1 MTSAAINKTITPS
14 NLTSLRKRLD
24 FVSHILQ
31 PSTSMHSFLK
41 KLTKRLTHLCAASL
55 ACNSIGLTSD
65 WNQFRGPNGSGVATE
80 SHPPI
85 HIDAQKPT
93 WKTPIPDG
101 HSSPIVA
108 GNLLVITVQS
118 GKQVGTL
125 ALDTQSGNI
134 EWQKDAD
141 ISQLEKVHAA
151 NTPVSSTP
159 VSDGKHIYVYFG
171 SFGLFCYDL
180 EGSLIWKKA
189 ISPPQTLYGIS
200 TSPIL
205 FEQRLF
211 VVLDDD
217 RNLPDSQL
225 SRSRVVAYDKSNGKV
240 LWETPRPYNRSSW
253 STPMIWTKDQQHDL
267 VVMGNGR
274 IYGYDARLGHEKWF
288 FNGFTRET
296 IAVPIAGNG
305 KLYASASMRG
315 GGGDLKLD
323 PEPFWKA
330 ALHFDTNGDQQISKN
345 EISAHFTIPLRPEL
359 PVEHPGFG
367 IPLPAKPEARRQRQI
382 QFFNWRDKNK
392 DNVWTRDEF
401 IADMKVGSGRPLLAA
416 ILPGGSGDITQTH
429 RAWESRRGI
438 PEIPSP
444 VYHDKRIYLVR
455 AGGLISCV
463 NSENGALIYRERLN
477 APGQYAASPVIAD
490 QHLYCVSQQG
500 MISVVQLG
508 DSFAVTSKS
517 NLKAIVNATPAIDKT
532 TLYVRTKKSLQAF
545 R

>member
-1 MTSAAINKTITPS
+1 MAINKTITAS
-14 NLTSLRKRLD
+14 NLPSLRMRLD
-24 FVSHILQ
+24 FVSCILQ
-31 PSTSMHSFLK
+31 TFVSMHSFLK
-41 KLTKRLTHLCAASL
+41 KLTTRLTHLCAASL
-55 ACNSIGLTSD
+55 ACSSIGLASD
-65 WNQFRGPNGSGVATE
+65 WNQFRGPNGSGIATD
-80 SHPPI
+80 SHPPVY
-85 HIDAQKPT
+85 IDAQKPA
-93 WKTPIPDG
+93 WKTNIPDG
-101 HSSPIVA
+101 HSSPIIA
-108 GNLLVITVQS
+108 DHLILVTFQS
-118 GKQVGTL
+118 DNKLGTL
-125 ALDTQSGNI
+125 ALNSQNGNI

-141 ISQLEKVHAA
+141 ISKLEKVHAA
-151 NTPVSSTP
+151 NTLASSTP
-159 VSDGKHIYVYFG
+159 VSDSKHIYVYFG

-205 FEQRLF
+205 FEKSLF
-211 VVLDDD
+211 LVLDDD

-225 SRSRVVAYDKSNGKV
+225 SRSRVVAYDKSDGRV
-240 LWETPRPYNRSSW
+240 LWQTPRHYNRSSW

-274 IYGYDARLGHEKWF
+274 IYGYDPRLGHEKWF

-330 ALHFDTNGDQQISKN
+330 ALNFDTNGDQQISKN
-345 EISAHFTIPLRPEL
+345 EISTHFTIPLRPEL

-367 IPLPAKPEARRQRQI
+367 IPLPGQAEARKKRQI
-382 QFFNWRDKNK
+382 QFFNWRDTNK
-392 DNVWTRDEF
+392 DSVWTRDEF

-416 ILPGGSGDITQTH
+416 IQPGGKGDITQTH
-429 RAWESRRGI
+429 RAWELRRGI

-455 AGGLISCV
+455 AGGLLSCV
-463 NSENGALIYRERLN
+463 NSENGTLIYRERLN
-477 APGQYAASPVIAD
+477 APGQYAASPVIANN
-490 QHLYCVSQQG
+490 HLYCVSQQG
-500 MISVVQLG
+500 LISVVKLG
-508 DSFAVTSKS
+508 DSFEVTNQS
-517 NLKAIVNATPAIDKT
+517 NLKATINATPAIDKT
-532 TLYVRTKKSLQAF
+532 TLYVRTEKSIQAF